1 MKINKRKVVM
11 LILMIVLIYCDDNQ
25 SKVHLSEDSLVVDDE
40 ETSEGVPVV
49 LQVYSIVLEIYASVG
64 LMN

>member
-1 MKINKRKVVM
+1 M
-11 LILMIVLIYCDDNQ
+11 LILMIVLFYWDDNQ